1 MLASSRVPS
10 PTKPHRAVADSAP
23 SSFPHEEERI
33 GFFMVRLFAGA
44 RASGGALSGEVEWM
58 GIGDKREFRGPEEL
72 ARIIDEWSR

>member
-23 SSFPHEEERI
+23 APYAREEERV
-33 GFFMVRLFAGA
+33 GFFMVRLFADRDSTRGTL
-44 RASGGALSGEVEWM
+44 RGEVEWM
-58 GIGDKREFRGPEEL
+58 GIGDKREFTGPEEL